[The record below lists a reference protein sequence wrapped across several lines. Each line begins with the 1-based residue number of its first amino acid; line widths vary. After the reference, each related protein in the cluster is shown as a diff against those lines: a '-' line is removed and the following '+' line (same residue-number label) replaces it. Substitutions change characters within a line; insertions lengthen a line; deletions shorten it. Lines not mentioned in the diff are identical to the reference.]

1 MAKEPAGHGR
11 CRIGSNC
18 INRRS
23 NARNRMKFSDV
34 IKEDWGTS
42 DWTPLMNSIKKAV
55 AGGTTLR
62 DAARDE
68 ASRYYKDLGYDNEE
82 DATDRIVY
90 MFKLRNK
97 DNQKVAEAKYETKG
111 SWKIQNMGGIL
122 KNFKDAE
129 SPEARAWMKNRT
141 GDEGSKWN
149 KERGAWE
156 GSARERKE
164 DREQGQ
170 RQRQR
175 DADREDHKPKKTSAA
190 GLDKLYQKAE
200 DYIGQSFPDG
210 DPMDYIAP
218 YMRTNGYQTG
228 DLDLAYKKNVK
239 MDFYKYLATTWKEHA
254 ADRVYDA
261 REQLKQGK
269 EPSDGH
275 PFFTIKDGKV
285 IALEN
290 PWA

>member
-1 MAKEPAGHGR
+1 
-11 CRIGSNC
+11 
-18 INRRS
+18 
-23 NARNRMKFSDV
+23 MKFSEV

-55 AGGTTLR
+55 AGGATLR

-129 SPEARAWMKNRT
+129 SPDARAWMKDRT
-141 GDEGSKWN
+141 GDEGSSWN
-149 KERGAWE
+149 KERARWE
-156 GSARERKE
+156 GSTRERKE
-164 DREQGQ
+164 DREQ
-170 RQRQR
+170 RA
-175 DADREDHKPKKTSAA
+175 ADRENRTPKKTSAA
-190 GLDKLYQKAE
+190 GLDKLFHKAE

-210 DPMDYIAP
+210 DPMDYIGP
-218 YMRTNGYQTG
+218 FMEKNDYQTG

-239 MDFYKYLATTWKEHA
+239 MDFYKYLAATWKDHA
-254 ADRVYDA
+254 ADRVHDA
-261 REQLKQGK
+261 REQVKQGK
-269 EPSDGH
+269 KPSDGQ